1 MTCGHRAAKNSRTT
15 VLRERPATRLYRDE
29 PLGAGAEIALG
40 GEAAHRLQ
48 TVLRLEPGAAVA
60 AFNAR
65 DGEWLC
71 RLAAAGRNR
80 ASLAVERRLRLPE
93 AENELWLLFAPIKR
107 ARIDWL
113 VEKATELGA
122 SVLWPVMTRRTQS
135 ERLNLDRLR
144 AHAVAAAEQSE
155 RLSVPALHAP
165 QSLAAILPAWPAARP
180 LLVCDETGGGEPI
193 AAAAARLGSGPA
205 AVLIGPEGGFADA
218 ELDLASKFSFV
229 SRVGLGPRVLRADTA
244 ALAALAVV
252 QAIAGNWRSTRMR

>member
-1 MTCGHRAAKNSRTT
+1 MN
-15 VLRERPATRLYRDE
+15 ERPATRLYLDE
-29 PLGAGAEIALG
+29 ALSAGASIALAPAIG
-40 GEAAHRLQ
+40 HRLQ
-48 TVLRLEPGAAVA
+48 TVLRLGAGAAVA
-60 AFNAR
+60 AFNRR

-71 RLAAAGRNR
+71 RLGESGRHR
-80 ASLAVERRLRLPE
+80 PSLEVERRLRPPQSE
-93 AENELWLLFAPIKR
+93 SGLWLLFAPIKR

-122 SVLWPVMTRRTQS
+122 SDLVPVMTRHTQS

-155 RLSVPALHAP
+155 RLSVPELHAP
-165 QSLAAILPAWPAARP
+165 QPLEAVLAAWPAARP
-180 LLVCDETGGGEPI
+180 LIVCDETGGGEPI
-193 AAAAARLGSGPA
+193 AEAASRLGSAPA

-218 ELDLASKFSFV
+218 ELDYLDKFTFV

-252 QAIAGNWRSTRMR
+252 QAIAGDWRRARSR